1 MSLYDTIDALPA
13 GKRLKYEGADGV
25 TIEIEPLVRIP
36 GRLDVVVRK
45 QPVGPGEEPNHE
57 YLFIDGAWCAEQ
69 EQALRDLGIGPDRYT
84 YA

>member
-1 MSLYDTIDALPA
+1 MSLYDTIAALPA

-25 TIEIEPLVRIP
+25 TIEIEPRVRIP

-45 QPVGPGEEPNHE
+45 QAVAPGEEPNHE
-57 YLFIDGAWCAEQ
+57 RLFVDGAWCADQ
-69 EQALRDLGIGPDRYT
+69 EQVLRELGIDPERYT

>member
-1 MSLYDTIDALPA
+1 MSLYDTIASLPA

-25 TIEIEPLVRIP
+25 TIEIEPRVRVP

-45 QPVGPGEEPNHE
+45 QPVALGEEPNHE
-57 YLFIDGAWCAEQ
+57 YLFIDGAWCADQ
-69 EQALRDLGIGPDRYT
+69 EQALRALGIDPERYT

>member
-1 MSLYDTIDALPA
+1 MSLYDIIDALPV

-25 TIEIEPLVRIP
+25 TIEIEPRVRTP

-57 YLFIDGAWCAEQ
+57 YLFIDDAWCAAQ
-69 EQALRDLGIGPDRYT
+69 EQALRDVGIDPNSYC